1 MSLLHLR
8 NARLAELGEG
18 CPCFWQ
24 VWHSLRKD
32 GQVSTTWTMIFCQ
45 NIHTDLDYWLRL
57 AVLMK
62 IQWYSTRFFFYPPNW
77 TKLDLTFILNNY
89 QSFRSNRS
97 LISGVLLTTGTI
109 QDYKR
114 SKTQKVKVATFT
126 QKWKW
131 PLSPRNTWRIYY
143 EIFFNWILQFSS
155 PLAPPPL
162 LLPCPKCLLTEAW
175 KASSFNP
182 LVLLLIW

>member
-1 MSLLHLR
+1 MILNKCTILNIRFNNNVSRKESSGQVFSPNYPFPYQVWSDRLTILNDCTGCTFKRFHPIFSIKKESMECLNILLTNLLFPAADSMSLLHLR

-62 IQWYSTRFFFYPPNW
+62 IQWYSTRFFSYPPNW

-89 QSFRSNRS
+89 QSFRSNCS
-97 LISGVLLTTGTI
+97 LISGV
-109 QDYKR
+109 
-114 SKTQKVKVATFT
+114 S
-126 QKWKW
+126 
-131 PLSPRNTWRIYY
+131 
-143 EIFFNWILQFSS
+143 
-155 PLAPPPL
+155 
-162 LLPCPKCLLTEAW
+162 
-175 KASSFNP
+175 
-182 LVLLLIW
+182 

>member
-18 CPCFWQ
+18 GPCFWQ

-89 QSFRSNRS
+89 QSFRSNCNQWQS
-97 LISGVLLTTGTI
+97 VAFH
-109 QDYKR
+109 
-114 SKTQKVKVATFT
+114 KVKKQCSLNCEWKLRIGEYRENLDRCTDGYVKVYIQVKYMLL
-126 QKWKW
+126 QKSGGFKV
-131 PLSPRNTWRIYY
+131 I
-143 EIFFNWILQFSS
+143 
-155 PLAPPPL
+155 
-162 LLPCPKCLLTEAW
+162 K
-175 KASSFNP
+175 SF
-182 LVLLLIW
+182 